1 MVVFHLSN
9 RHQRFNFIYSG
20 GRHKQPTLK
29 INFWYRPTKTAGTNN
44 RLHFLCQLTMSL
56 GTTPIIFSTDYS
68 YQLTSIKIMSL
79 GTTLIIFST
88 NYSYQPTSIEIRRCY
103 QKSFL
108 LVSLSVI
115 QVMWFGCICG
125 RRNTCGFQ
133 KECVDVWDGMAFL
146 TTLSECRLLPTRM

>member
-1 MVVFHLSN
+1 
-9 RHQRFNFIYSG
+9 
-20 GRHKQPTLK
+20 
-29 INFWYRPTKTAGTNN
+29 
-44 RLHFLCQLTMSL
+44 MSA
-56 GTTPIIFSTDYS
+56 PIIFSTDYS

-108 LVSLSVI
+108 LVSLSLI